1 MEGHVSIFYTNGE
14 RKYLNNL
21 HYVKY
26 SYDLD
31 AAEIGYTDLKDCL
44 IKTLRVDL
52 NDVERIVVK

>member
-1 MEGHVSIFYTNGE
+1 MEGHVSIYFTNGE

-31 AAEIGYTDLKDCL
+31 VAEIGFTDLKDCL
-44 IKTLRVDL
+44 IKTLRVNLD
-52 NDVERIVVK
+52 DVERIIVK